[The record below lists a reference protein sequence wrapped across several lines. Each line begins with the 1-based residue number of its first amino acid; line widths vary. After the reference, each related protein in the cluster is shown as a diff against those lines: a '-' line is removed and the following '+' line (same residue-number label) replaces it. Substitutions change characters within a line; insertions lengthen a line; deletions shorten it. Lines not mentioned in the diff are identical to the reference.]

1 MSEVWIKY
9 RNKKRLQLTD
19 TVRRA
24 KTLKFC
30 YLFLLPYAALFLT
43 FNILPMINSIYY
55 SFTNFNILQ
64 KPEFIGVRNYINL
77 FLQDEVFQKAVK
89 NTFLIAIITGP
100 VGYVMAFIFAW
111 LINELPKWVRTLVV
125 FFFYA
130 PSLSAN
136 VVPVFQLIFRDDA
149 YGWANGWLIKL
160 GIVNEPIQF
169 LTSPENVMKLLIPV
183 ILWMSLGS
191 GFLAFVAGLKGIDQS
206 QYEAGYID
214 GIQNRW
220 QELWY
225 ITLPNMKPM
234 LLFGAVMSITSA
246 FNVCDVPMQLAGYP
260 STDYCAR
267 TIVTHL
273 FDYGF
278 ERFEMGYASAI
289 ATVLFLTMI
298 ICNKIIQSLLN
309 RVGQQEVKNEF

>member
-1 MSEVWIKY
+1 MNEKLEKY
-9 RNKKRLQLTD
+9 IARKRLGLSD
-19 TVRRA
+19 MARNVRVN
-24 KTLKFC
+24 KVC
-30 YLFLLPYAALFLT
+30 YLFLLPYAVLFIT
-43 FNILPMINSIYY
+43 FYVLPMVTSIYF
-55 SFTNFNILQ
+55 SFTNYNILE
-64 KPEFIGVRNYINL
+64 KPDFIGARNYLNL
-77 FLQDEVFQKAVK
+77 FLEDEVFTTAVK

-100 VGYVMAFIFAW
+100 VGYILAFIFAW

-130 PSLSAN
+130 PSISGNAYQVFKTLFNDDQNGWINRALAN
-136 VVPVFQLIFRDDA
+136 LGLTNAPILFLTNP
-149 YGWANGWLIKL
+149 ANGLKVI
-160 GIVNEPIQF
+160 
-169 LTSPENVMKLLIPV
+169 IPV
-183 ILWMSLGS
+183 ILWMSMGA
-191 GFLAFVAGLKGIDQS
+191 GFLSFVAGLKGIDKA

-246 FNVCDVPMQLAGYP
+246 FGVCDVTMQLAGYP
-260 STDYCAR
+260 STEYYAR

-278 ERFEMGYASAI
+278 TRFEMGYASAI

-298 ICNKIIQSLLN
+298 ICNKIIQSLLS
-309 RVGQQEVKNEF
+309 RVGH

>member
-1 MSEVWIKY
+1 MSEMWSKY
-9 RNKKRLQLTD
+9 FGRKRLALTD
-19 TVRRA
+19 TIHRA
-24 KTLKFC
+24 KTMKIC
-30 YLFLLPYAALFLT
+30 YAFLLPYAILFIT
-43 FNILPMINSIYY
+43 FYVLPMINSIYY
-55 SFTNFNILQ
+55 SFTNFNILE
-64 KPEFIGVRNYINL
+64 KPEFIGARNYINL
-77 FLQDEVFQKAVK
+77 FLQDEVYQIAVK

-100 VGYVMAFIFAW
+100 VGYIMAFLFAW

-130 PSLSAN
+130 PSIAGN
-136 VVPVFQLIFRDDA
+136 VVGVFQKVFSDDE
-149 YGWANGWLIKL
+149 YGWLNSWLLKL
-160 GIVNEPIQF
+160 GITTSPITF
-169 LTSPENVMKLLIPV
+169 LTNPENAMKVLIPV
-183 ILWMSLGS
+183 ILWQSLGA
-191 GFLAFVAGLKGIDQS
+191 GFLSFVAGLKGIDKS

-246 FNVCDVPMQLAGYP
+246 FNVCDVPMNLIGFP
-260 STDYCAR
+260 STDYCVR

-273 FDYGF
+273 FDFGF
-278 ERFEMGYASAI
+278 IRFEMGYASAI
-289 ATVLFLTMI
+289 ATILFLTMI

-309 RVGQQEVKNEF
+309 RVGH